1 MIAARGERLGHGGL
15 FGYRWRDFDPY
26 MLITTLVLI
35 GFSVVAIWSATGADS
50 LSLSNEGVHQFLFAI
65 VGLALMLVI
74 AHSDYRFL
82 STLAWILYVAAIAS
96 LVLVLVPGIGLRIAG
111 SQRWFQIG
119 QQTIQPSEFAKIA
132 TIVALAAFVSSRGAA
147 MREFGNFV
155 VSMLIVVLPMGLVF
169 LQPDLGTTIVFGV
182 IWLAMM
188 LVTQTRKVYFAALA
202 LLSVPGFWV
211 AWRFLFHDYQ
221 KERLLVSYN
230 PSVDPYGA
238 GFNIIQARIS
248 IGSGGWFG
256 FGLHGGSQ
264 SQADLLRVRESDFI
278 FAHASGMVGYL
289 GMLALFVSFI
299 ILLWRCVGVV
309 DAARDSFGQLLAIGI
324 SGILFFQAVV
334 NIGMNVGLMPVT
346 GITLP
351 FISDGVSSLWS
362 FLLAE
367 GILQSILMHKRK
379 LAFQRG

>member
-1 MIAARGERLGHGGL
+1 
-15 FGYRWRDFDPY
+15 F
-26 MLITTLVLI
+26 
-35 GFSVVAIWSATGADS
+35 
-50 LSLSNEGVHQFLFAI
+50 
-65 VGLALMLVI
+65 
-74 AHSDYRFL
+74 
-82 STLAWILYVAAIAS
+82 
-96 LVLVLVPGIGLRIAG
+96 
-111 SQRWFQIG
+111 
-119 QQTIQPSEFAKIA
+119 
-132 TIVALAAFVSSRGAA
+132 
-147 MREFGNFV
+147 
-155 VSMLIVVLPMGLVF
+155 
-169 LQPDLGTTIVFGV
+169 
-182 IWLAMM
+182 
-188 LVTQTRKVYFAALA
+188 YFAVMA
-202 LLSVPGFWV
+202 LLAIPGLWV
-211 AWRFLFHDYQ
+211 AWRFLFRDYQ
-221 KERLLVSYN
+221 KERLLVSY
-230 PSVDPYGA
+230 DPGLDPFGA

-362 FLLAE
+362 FLFAE